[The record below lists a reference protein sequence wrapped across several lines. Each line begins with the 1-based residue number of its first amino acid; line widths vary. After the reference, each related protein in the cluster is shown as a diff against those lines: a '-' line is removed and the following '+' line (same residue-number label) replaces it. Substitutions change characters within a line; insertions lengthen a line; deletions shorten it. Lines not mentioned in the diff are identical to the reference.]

1 MLRRLEAALLSQ
13 PRRSLDVFVMHRHD
27 GLTYRAIA
35 ERYAI
40 TVSAVEKHMMRILL
54 ACDQALAA

>member
-1 MLRRLEAALLSQ
+1 
-13 PRRSLDVFVMHRHD
+13 MHRHD